1 MQHNKVLNLWKKLST
16 SPFRRWLF
24 SRIVCFRAPYFGSI
38 APLFVTLR
46 PGEAVLQMRKRRRVQ
61 NHIGTVHA
69 IAMCNLAEL
78 AAGTMMEVS
87 LPNSHRWIP
96 KNMTVEYLN
105 KAATGVR
112 ATATLSPMPS
122 FGADAEEIRV
132 PVLLQDHHGET
143 VMAASIGMWV
153 SPRKSPPPQ
162 A

>member
-1 MQHNKVLNLWKKLST
+1 MQNNKVLSLWEKLST
-16 SPFRRWLF
+16 SAFRRWLF
-24 SRIVCFRAPYFGSI
+24 SRIVCVRAPYFGSI

-46 PGEAVLQMRKRRRVQ
+46 PGEAVIQMRKRRRVQ

-105 KAATGVR
+105 KATTDVR
-112 ATATLSPMPS
+112 AIATLSPMPT

-132 PVLLQDHHGET
+132 PVVIQDHHGET
-143 VMAASIGMWV
+143 VMTASVGMWV
-153 SPRKSPPPQ
+153 SPRKPPSRQ